1 MSDQKLDRIEAAQAE
16 ILGRLN
22 RIETTLQSG
31 GAAHATPP
39 APFAAREAPA
49 SQDDAGKWMKIGVW
63 VLIAIAA
70 IWLLDEL
77 PGPSILD
84 RIF

>member
-1 MSDQKLDRIEAAQAE
+1 MSDVRFDRIEATQAE
-16 ILGRLN
+16 ILGRLS

-39 APFAAREAPA
+39 APSATREAAA
-49 SQDDAGKWMKIGVW
+49 SRDDAEKWMKIGVW

-70 IWLLDEL
+70 ILLLDEL